1 MQHGTRGSTAEAG
14 GRWADHILST
24 LFSWNEL
31 YLFHEKLQAEIE
43 FFAKG
48 ACFRGT
54 GKLFWPPSAV

>member
-1 MQHGTRGSTAEAG
+1 MQHGTRGSTAGAG
-14 GRWADHILST
+14 GRWADHISST

-54 GKLFWPPSAV
+54 GKLF